1 MNRLGRT
8 IVLTNL
14 ILLSVLNV
22 YGQEKGTIKGVVRD
36 AKTKE
41 GLPAVNVKIVGT
53 YYGAATDFDGNYQ
66 IQNINPGSYTLEFTI
81 IGYTPVQR
89 TNVKVAAG
97 QVLVIDQNLGE
108 TVLTLGQEVTVIG
121 AKPMFN
127 IEETSSRRTVTSE
140 DLKAATVNNVQDV
153 VAQQVGVVETD
164 NEIHIRG
171 GRTYENAYLID
182 GISIQ
187 DPLAGTGFGL
197 QLSSDAISEMQVIT
211 GGYNAEYGQATS
223 GIVNVTLKEGGDTY
237 HGGVTY
243 RRDDLG
249 LGSSPFQSFNTNI
262 YEATLGGP
270 DPITHYLFPLIG
282 LPDVGP
288 ITFFSNAYVNL
299 SDDFTQRHANQLI
312 SSSFHGSRFAPEEDN
327 NWFGIAKITWKPSP
341 VIKISYSYNI
351 SVAIN
356 QNSQMLQ
363 TNLEF
368 VEPSPGYQYAFSNIL
383 DNAMTY
389 THLNQLH
396 ALTLTHTLST
406 STYYEL
412 KLSHFFTNLRA
423 DANGRTLS
431 QYSQPIDIV
440 TFPVQYYNLTHD
452 TIGVIPGDGLYDA
465 GTGFT
470 WHDHYVSD
478 YTLIFDLTNMFS
490 EKNKFKTGLE
500 FTTTQMQN
508 VDIYEPWIGAL
519 GLNNDVYKVNPSQGD
534 IYAQDNV
541 TFSGMIMNV
550 GLRLDFWAPGKYVDD
565 AVNDPNVITIPDQ
578 IRQDYHNQTFQMFGQ
593 RWKARLSPR
602 IGISHPVSD
611 NQMLF
616 FSFGHFSKWPNPQ
629 FVYAKLSPT
638 TAQSTFQSFGNPN
651 LNPET
656 TVSYELGLQN
666 QLSSNDVLTVT
677 AYNKDIFDY
686 VSTRQARLTT
696 SRISSGNFVTYVNQ
710 DYAHSRGIEVEY
722 RKRIGDWFNG
732 SASGSYSITSG
743 KSSSPDQGLLVAR
756 GILDETI
763 KEIYMPWDRP
773 WQFNLTGTF
782 NAVRGEPL
790 FGIGEGYLDD
800 ITLYL
805 RAFFESGKRYTPY
818 ILEGY
823 LPTNGRPD
831 YQPDNS
837 NPYGAIGQNWFWI
850 DMNLEKGFNVGGLEW
865 TLSFQVRNLL
875 NNKNAAIIDPV
886 TGRAYETGDP
896 TPTSWNDPRYPSL
909 QAPVQP
915 YPYDPSRY
923 LAPRNLIVGLGVKF

>member
-1 MNRLGRT
+1 MNRLGRY
-8 IVLTNL
+8 
-14 ILLSVLNV
+14 ILLAILFMLGILVLSA
-22 YGQEKGTIKGVVRD
+22 QEKGSIKGVVRD
-36 AKTKE
+36 AKSKE

-89 TNVKVAAG
+89 TNVKVVAG
-97 QVLVIDQNLGE
+97 EVLQIDQNLGE

-127 IEETSSRRTVTSE
+127 IEETSSRRTVSSE
-140 DLKAATVNNVQDV
+140 DLKAATVNDVQDV
-153 VAQQVGVVETD
+153 VAQQVGVVATD

-182 GISIQ
+182 GISVQ

-197 QLSSDAISEMQVIT
+197 QLSSDAIQEMQVIT

-223 GIVNVTLKEGGDTY
+223 GVVNVTLKDGGDKY
-237 HGGVTY
+237 LGGVTY

-249 LGSSPFQSFNTNI
+249 LNSSALPSFNTEI

-270 DPITHYLFPLIG
+270 EPITHFLFPLLGI
-282 LPDVGP
+282 PDIGP
-288 ITFFSNAYVNL
+288 ITFFSNAYVNT
-299 SDDFTQRHANQLI
+299 SNDFTQLHANQLI
-312 SSSFHGSRFAPEEDN
+312 SSSFHGSRFAPKEDN
-327 NWFGIAKITWKPSP
+327 NWFGIAKVTWKPSA

-368 VEPSPGYQYAFSNIL
+368 VEPSPGYQYQFSNIL

-396 ALTLTHTLST
+396 SLTLTHTLST
-406 STYYEL
+406 STFYEL

-440 TFPVQYYNLTHD
+440 TFPVQYYNTTHD
-452 TIGVIPGDGLYDA
+452 TIGVVPGDGLYDA

-478 YTLIFDLTNMFS
+478 YTLKFDLTNISS
-490 EKNKFKTGLE
+490 EKNRFKSGFE
-500 FTTTQMQN
+500 FTSTDMQN

-519 GLNNDVYKVNPSQGD
+519 GLNNDVYRVKPAQGD
-534 IYAQDNV
+534 LYVQDNV

-550 GLRLDFWAPGKYVDD
+550 GLRLDLWAPGTYVDN
-565 AVNDPNVITIPDQ
+565 AVDDTNVITIPNQ
-578 IRQDYHNQTFQMFGQ
+578 IRQDYHNQTFQMFGE
-593 RWKARLSPR
+593 RWKARISPR

-686 VSTRQARLTT
+686 VSTRQARLTS

-722 RKRIGDWFNG
+722 QKRIGDWFRG
-732 SASGSYSITSG
+732 SASGSYSITTG

-782 NAVRGEPL
+782 NALKGQPI
-790 FGIGEGYLDD
+790 FGVDYLDD
-800 ITLYL
+800 MTLYI

-818 ILEGY
+818 VLEGY

-831 YQPDNS
+831 YEADNLD
-837 NPYGAIGQNWFWI
+837 PYALVGQDWFWI
-850 DMNLEKGFNVGGLEW
+850 DMNLEKGFETAGLEW
-865 TLSFQVRNLL
+865 TLSFQVKNLL
-875 NNKNAAIIDPV
+875 NNKNAAIINPV
-886 TGRAYETGDP
+886 TGRAYEYGDP

-923 LAPRNLIVGLGVKF
+923 LPPRNLIVGLGVKF